1 VLLAF
6 LNESWNEMMR
16 IFYAEVG
23 VSSAIFYFAVAT
35 IGHMM
40 LLRLFLA
47 QFLEY
52 FMQAIREE
60 DGVDSMSQFTQSN
73 PKAGVA
79 WQLQREFYCSTSTGI
94 ANLNQSV
101 QDVWKPC
108 G

>member
-1 VLLAF
+1 MLLAF

-73 PKAGVA
+73 PRLELLGNFNENSIV
-79 WQLQREFYCSTSTGI
+79 QLQQESPT
-94 ANLNQSV
+94 
-101 QDVWKPC
+101 
-108 G
+108 